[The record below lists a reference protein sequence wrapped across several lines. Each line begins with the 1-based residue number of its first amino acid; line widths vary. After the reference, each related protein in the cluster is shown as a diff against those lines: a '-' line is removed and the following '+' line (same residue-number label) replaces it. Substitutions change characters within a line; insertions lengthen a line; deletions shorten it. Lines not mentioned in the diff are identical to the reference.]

1 MMFPLLAIAI
11 FGLISTSVSQ
21 PTYNSHACLGSSNI
35 TASNQFQSN
44 LSSLLDSLSSRSS
57 TNSFYQDSSNGIYS
71 LYLCRG
77 DVPQTTC
84 QTCVANASQQIIQN
98 CQFNQSAI
106 IWYDE
111 CILRYS
117 TDDFFGVVQTYP
129 RVLMWNVQN
138 TTSPDEPNVGALA
151 LIYNLVDS
159 VPYTGTMFGANES
172 AGNNGSQPR
181 YGLVQCSRD
190 LNSSACSSCLAQL
203 TDASNQCCRGKV
215 GWRILAPSCNLR
227 YEEYKFYQQPST
239 PVGPTPSVPDSG
251 NGNGGRNT
259 TMIVTITVA
268 SFAVVV
274 GLLGLWYYLSYR
286 RNRRRLK
293 DGERSQEILLP
304 NYQGSNQPHFTK
316 EDMQPID
323 QENSPEMRYFN
334 LTTIRAATNNFSEE
348 NKLGEGGFGP
358 VYKGKLLNGD
368 KIAVKRLSMKSSQGI
383 EEFKNEVMLIARLQH
398 RNLVR
403 LLGYC
408 LEGDEKLLVYE
419 YMANTSLDAFLFDP
433 KRRKE
438 LDWAKRANIISGT
451 AKGLQYLHEDSRL
464 KIIHRDMKA
473 SNVLLDDELN
483 AKISDFGTARIF
495 GGNQIEANTKRV
507 VGTYGY
513 MAPEYAM
520 EGLFSV
526 KSDVYSFGILM
537 LEIISGQKN
546 RGFYQLENSQGLL
559 SYAWKLWIEGKG
571 LELIDPDI
579 VSTFPISDA
588 LRWINIAL
596 LCVQDDPA
604 DRPTM
609 SNVALM
615 LGSNSVTLPK
625 PLAPPHHA
633 GRFMIMSDQSST
645 KELGTGSQSSEQSS
659 TTVPR

>member
-251 NGNGGRNT
+251 N
-259 TMIVTITVA
+259 
-268 SFAVVV
+268 
-274 GLLGLWYYLSYR
+274 
-286 RNRRRLK
+286 
-293 DGERSQEILLP
+293 
-304 NYQGSNQPHFTK
+304 
-316 EDMQPID
+316 
-323 QENSPEMRYFN
+323 
-334 LTTIRAATNNFSEE
+334 
-348 NKLGEGGFGP
+348 EGT
-358 VYKGKLLNGD
+358 D
-368 KIAVKRLSMKSSQGI
+368 
-383 EEFKNEVMLIARLQH
+383 
-398 RNLVR
+398 
-403 LLGYC
+403 
-408 LEGDEKLLVYE
+408 
-419 YMANTSLDAFLFDP
+419 
-433 KRRKE
+433 
-438 LDWAKRANIISGT
+438 
-451 AKGLQYLHEDSRL
+451 EDS
-464 KIIHRDMKA
+464 K
-473 SNVLLDDELN
+473 
-483 AKISDFGTARIF
+483 
-495 GGNQIEANTKRV
+495 
-507 VGTYGY
+507 
-513 MAPEYAM
+513 
-520 EGLFSV
+520 
-526 KSDVYSFGILM
+526 
-537 LEIISGQKN
+537 
-546 RGFYQLENSQGLL
+546 
-559 SYAWKLWIEGKG
+559 
-571 LELIDPDI
+571 
-579 VSTFPISDA
+579 
-588 LRWINIAL
+588 
-596 LCVQDDPA
+596 DDPA